1 MLVTKI
7 EKDNVFEEN
16 VSKWIKIWLWPIFGK
31 IAKWTWLEVI
41 WHSRAFSPRRQ
52 IASMI
57 LLLRKSVSQNQSV
70 IQNQSET
77 FL

>member
-31 IAKWTWLEVI
+31 IAKWTWLEV
-41 WHSRAFSPRRQ
+41 
-52 IASMI
+52 
-57 LLLRKSVSQNQSV
+57 
-70 IQNQSET
+70 